1 MPVPGIREV
10 DPTRMARSRMMA
22 NSEGYGT
29 ARLWSAVAGTPWSS
43 VLHDYERYLS
53 ASRQLAGPTVRN
65 YLNDIASFVEFQSE
79 RSTLGTV
86 VSPDKFVLRQY
97 LSWLA
102 TAGYVRTSV
111 SRKLTALRI
120 FVRWLQDSGVVDS
133 DETDSVQ
140 SPKLP
145 KRLPVAVSQQDVERL
160 LMSPDVNTALGSR
173 DAALLE
179 LVYATGVRVSEVA
192 AMDVASV
199 DLGKREARVIGK
211 GSKPRIVVFGRR
223 ASGLLRRYLET
234 VRGSLLARQSE
245 PALFL
250 NRFGTRLSVRGIQD
264 VVKKHAKRAGLD
276 IGFHTHTLRHSFAT
290 HLLDGG
296 ADLRVVQ
303 DLMGHS
309 SPSTTQVY
317 THITSEQ
324 ARKVYLKAHPGGKLR
339 RG

>member
-1 MPVPGIREV
+1 MS
-10 DPTRMARSRMMA
+10 AMA
-22 NSEGYGT
+22 NSGEYGT
-29 ARLWSAVAGTPWSS
+29 ARLWSLAAGTSWSS
-43 VLHDYERYLS
+43 VLKDYARFLS
-53 ASRQLAGPTVRN
+53 ASRQLAAPTVRN
-65 YLNDIASFVEFQSE
+65 YLNDLASYLEFLSE
-79 RSTLGTV
+79 RDAAKDV
-86 VSPDKFVLRQY
+86 VSPNRFLLRQY

-102 TAGYVRTSV
+102 TGGYVRTSI
-111 SRKLTALRI
+111 SRKMTALRI
-120 FVRWLQDSGVVDS
+120 FIRWLLDSGVVES

-145 KRLPVAVSQQDVERL
+145 KRLPVAVSEQEVERL
-160 LMSPDVNTALGSR
+160 LMSPDANTPLGAR

-179 LVYATGVRVSEVA
+179 LVYGTGVRVSEIA
-192 AMDVASV
+192 SLDVESV
-199 DLGKREARVIGK
+199 DLSKREARVIGK

-223 ASGLLRRYLET
+223 ACDLLTRYLGS
-234 VRGSLLARQSE
+234 VRGSLVSRPSE

-250 NRFGTRLSVRGIQD
+250 NRFGARLSVRGIQD

-276 IGFHTHTLRHSFAT
+276 VGFHTHTLRHSFAT

-309 SPSTTQVY
+309 SPSTTQIY

-324 ARKVYLKAHPGGKLR
+324 ARKVYLDAHPGGRLR